1 VCTGNII
8 EFGIGVLTNELVHG
22 KAILEVGSYNV
33 NGSLKDIIIKF
44 NPKLYVG
51 VDIREG
57 PNVDIV
63 CDIYNIEYLFGMES
77 FDGIVCTE
85 VLEHVE
91 DWCVAIYN
99 LRQVVKPGGFILI
112 TVPTIGFP
120 YHEYPSDYWR
130 FTLDDFRKIFYDF
143 EWKSWKQHNDPGVCI
158 LISKPLVYT
167 YADMTIPKI
176 RRVI

>member
-1 VCTGNII
+1 
-8 EFGIGVLTNELVHG
+8 
-22 KAILEVGSYNV
+22 
-33 NGSLKDIIIKF
+33 
-44 NPKLYVG
+44 
-51 VDIREG
+51 
-57 PNVDIV
+57 
-63 CDIYNIEYLFGMES
+63 MES